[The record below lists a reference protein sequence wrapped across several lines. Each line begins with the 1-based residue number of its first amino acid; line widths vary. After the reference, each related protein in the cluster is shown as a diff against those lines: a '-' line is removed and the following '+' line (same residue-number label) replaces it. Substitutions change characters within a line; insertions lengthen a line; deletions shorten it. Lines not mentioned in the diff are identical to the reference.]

1 MTLHQINSMKQAQIQ
16 GKFQLSRGRR
26 ALSLPRYVKEI
37 DQSTQERREALLTNQ
52 LSPSLKDG
60 YDTFLKP
67 LKGWM
72 LWMDGW
78 MMDATSFFIYIH
90 DSHFAFSSIG
100 ITPAPKN
107 TWNHVHI
114 KLGSCGRSM
123 YANASFI
130 HIHEFHFAFSSI
142 GIQPIPPPKNTK
154 HMKPCSH

>member
-1 MTLHQINSMKQAQIQ
+1 
-16 GKFQLSRGRR
+16 
-26 ALSLPRYVKEI
+26 
-37 DQSTQERREALLTNQ
+37 
-52 LSPSLKDG
+52 
-60 YDTFLKP
+60 
-67 LKGWM
+67 
-72 LWMDGW
+72 
-78 MMDATSFFIYIH
+78 MDATSFFIYIH

>member
-37 DQSTQERREALLTNQ
+37 DQSTQERRETLLTNQ
-52 LSPSLKDG
+52 LSPSLTGG

-78 MMDATSFFIYIH
+78 MYATSFFIHIH

-107 TWNHVHI
+107 T
-114 KLGSCGRSM
+114 
-123 YANASFI
+123 
-130 HIHEFHFAFSSI
+130 
-142 GIQPIPPPKNTK
+142 
-154 HMKPCSH
+154 